1 MECVNNI
8 YLWNKKELTFYICY
22 KIEQILGL
30 LAQKE
35 NRGFDEVYADFLE
48 SNTYRAI
55 QDTRSLMWYENAEFI
70 VDEYYREKSRP
81 TEGKAGV

>member
-1 MECVNNI
+1 MDCI
-8 YLWNKKELTFYICY
+8 KDLYLWKEKDNSFIILK
-22 KIEQILGL
+22 KIEHTVSL
-30 LAQKE
+30 LSQKE

-70 VDEYYREKSRP
+70 VDEYYREKSSP
-81 TEGKAGV
+81 EGQAHV

>member
-1 MECVNNI
+1 METLANI
-8 YLWNKKELTFYICY
+8 YVHKGKNISFVVMV
-22 KIEQILGL
+22 KIVHTVGL

-48 SNTYRAI
+48 SNTYQAI
-55 QDTRSLMWYENAEFI
+55 QDTRSLMWYENSEFI

-81 TEGKAGV
+81 AEGRAGV

>member
-1 MECVNNI
+1 MMN
-8 YLWNKKELTFYICY
+8 TYIFNG
-22 KIEQILGL
+22 KDISFIVLLQIEKTVSL

-35 NRGFDEVYADFLE
+35 GRDFDEVYAEFLE

-70 VDEYYREKSRP
+70 VDEYYREKP
-81 TEGKAGV
+81 L